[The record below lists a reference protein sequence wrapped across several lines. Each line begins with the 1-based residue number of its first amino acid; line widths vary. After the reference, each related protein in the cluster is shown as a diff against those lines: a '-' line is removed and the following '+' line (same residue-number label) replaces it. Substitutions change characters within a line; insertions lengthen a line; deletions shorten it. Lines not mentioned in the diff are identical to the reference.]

1 MKTTLKLGSLLLL
14 LSASVVNAFGA
25 DNTTAIEYFKFLQFE
40 PAKEI
45 LLQNQNDAE
54 ACFYLGE
61 IYHLENKDDSAALFY
76 KKGLSINAEDPY
88 NAIGEAK
95 LELKQNQKEAS
106 KKIEK
111 IAKSHKKDIGV
122 QLAAARAFQSA
133 GLEYDDFLKNA
144 RKANNQDPNI
154 LIFEGDMLL
163 AADQVGEACAK
174 YEMAANADESCTEA
188 YVKYA
193 KIYANVNPDLS
204 IQMLDKL
211 LSKNPSSLVAQQ
223 TIAELYYD
231 NGRYKKA
238 AEVYGNF
245 IKAGRPSERDINR
258 YGGILFQ
265 SEEYDKVLELANVEL
280 EKNPDNMVMRRL
292 AMYSLYELKKYED
305 GIKHGD
311 HLMKNNKNFIP
322 RDHIYYG
329 RLLNKIKRNQEAVD
343 QFKEALELEPDNLEI
358 YKELS
363 QALESNGQYDEA
375 IQSFNTYI
383 EKAGTENVKIAD
395 YLQLGQL
402 YYSAASTLDS
412 TQLDKRTE
420 WFNAA
425 DKAFAT
431 VAEKAPENYI
441 GYYWRANTNAMMD
454 DSDLSQGLALP
465 YYQKVIEL
473 LEADKKNPKR
483 LIDAYNY
490 CGSYYYLRRELP
502 TSIQYWE
509 KILQV
514 DPNHPNAK
522 KFIEGINKEIKEG
535 IK

>member
-14 LSASVVNAFGA
+14 LNGSAITAFGA
-25 DNTTAIEYFKFLQFE
+25 DNSTAIEYFKFLQLD

-45 LLQNQNDAE
+45 FLQNQNDAE

-61 IYHLENKDDSAALFY
+61 IYNIENKNDSAAFFY

-95 LELKQNQKEAS
+95 LELKLNQGDAS

-122 QLAAARAFQSA
+122 QLAAARAFQTA
-133 GLEYDDFLKNA
+133 GLNYENFLKNA
-144 RKANNQDPNI
+144 RKANNQDPDI

-163 AADQVGEACAK
+163 KADQVGEACAK
-174 YEMAANADESCTEA
+174 YEMAANVDESCTEA

-193 KIYANVNPDLS
+193 KIYAKVNPDLS

-245 IKAGRPSERDINR
+245 IKSGRPSERDINR
-258 YGGILFQ
+258 YAGILFQ
-265 SEEYDKVLELANVEL
+265 SQEYDKVLELAGAEL
-280 EKNPDNMVMRRL
+280 NKNPNNMVMRRL
-292 AMYSLYELKKYED
+292 AMYSLFESKKYEE

-322 RDHIYYG
+322 RDHIYYA
-329 RLLNKIKRNQEAVD
+329 RLLNKIKRNDEAIR
-343 QFKEALELEPDNLEI
+343 QFKEAIELDPENMDL
-358 YKELS
+358 YKELA
-363 QALESNGQYDEA
+363 QAFESNEQYGEA
-375 IQSFNTYI
+375 IHTFNLYI
-383 EKAGTENVKIAD
+383 DKVGADNVKVAD

-402 YYSAASTLDS
+402 YYSAASNLDS
-412 TQLDKRTE
+412 ANLDKRNE
-420 WFNAA
+420 WFGAA

-465 YYQKVIEL
+465 YYGKVIEL
-473 LEADKKNPKR
+473 LEADNKSPKR

-490 CGSYYYLRRELP
+490 YGSYYYLRRDLP
-502 TSIQYWE
+502 TSKQYWE
-509 KILQV
+509 KILKV
-514 DPNHPNAK
+514 DPNHANAK
-522 KFIEGINKEIKEG
+522 RFIEGIDKEIKEG
-535 IK
+535 VK